1 MDKTMHKH
9 SKVKSIVL
17 FISAALIALSAFL
30 FMRAL
35 TIRDFGTPGGGL
47 FSGQSSALIV
57 VAFALLSGLA
67 IALLVVVSGTWSGDV
82 SKPASAPRQPEEK
95 AATTERHRRRTG
107 RPAPKPDTS
116 SEPLPDAAGE
126 SSPSVGEMREEP
138 EEADEEI
145 PVDEEHTRSLL
156 DESDRIRKIVE
167 GMDELARAQALGRA
181 LKKQS
186 IEVQPLLSGIIEK
199 TRLLTQGRDVAFN
212 LECETGLTMTADPDC
227 LGWIMGNLM
236 NNAAKAVKQSG
247 SVTLSAATKGGQV
260 VFTVADTGT
269 GIRPR
274 HRHHIFERFFRGT
287 GSGIGLGLT
296 IVKEL
301 VDACGG
307 NIEVQTKLGEGTVIT
322 VSIPAV

>member
-1 MDKTMHKH
+1 MHKH
-9 SKVKSIVL
+9 SKGKSIVL
-17 FISAALIALSAFL
+17 FAGAALIALSALL
-30 FMRAL
+30 FVRAV
-35 TIRDFGTPGGGL
+35 TTRDFGQPGVGL
-47 FSGQSSALIV
+47 FGSQSDTQLI

-67 IALLVVVSGTWSGDV
+67 IALLVIVSRTWNGAA
-82 SKPASAPRQPEEK
+82 SKPVSEPRQPGEK
-95 AATTERHRRRTG
+95 AATTERPRQRTG
-107 RPAPKPDTS
+107 RSAPEPDTS
-116 SEPLPDAAGE
+116 SGFLPDEVGE
-126 SSPSVGEMREEP
+126 SSSSAVEMHEEP

-145 PVDEEHTRSLL
+145 PADEEHTQSLL
-156 DESDRIRKIVE
+156 DESDRIKKIVE

-186 IEVQPLLSGIIEK
+186 IEVQPLLGGIIEK
-199 TRLLTQGRDVAFN
+199 TRLLAQGRDVAFN
-212 LECETGLTMTADPDC
+212 LECEAGLTITADPEC

-236 NNAAKAVKQSG
+236 DNAAKAVKRDG
-247 SVTLSAATKGGQV
+247 SVTLSASSKGGQV

-269 GIRPR
+269 GIRQR

-307 NIEVQTKLGEGTVIT
+307 KIEVKTKLGEGTIIT

>member
-1 MDKTMHKH
+1 MHKR

-17 FISAALIALSAFL
+17 LISAALIALSALIFV
-30 FMRAL
+30 RAMI
-35 TIRDFGTPGGGL
+35 TRDFGSPGEGL
-47 FSGQSSALIV
+47 FNGQSSILLL

-67 IALLVVVSGTWSGDV
+67 IALLVVVSGTWNGAA
-82 SKPASAPRQPEEK
+82 SKPVSEPRQPGEK
-95 AATTERHRRRTG
+95 AATTERPRQRTG
-107 RPAPKPDTS
+107 RSAPEPYTS
-116 SEPLPDAAGE
+116 SGFLPDAVGE
-126 SSPSVGEMREEP
+126 SSSSAVEMHEEP

-145 PVDEEHTRSLL
+145 PADEEHTQSLL
-156 DESDRIRKIVE
+156 DESDRIKKIVE

-181 LKKQS
+181 LKEQS

-236 NNAAKAVKQSG
+236 NNAAKAVKQGG